1 MRKILNN
8 YKIANCG
15 INTRKKFVMSIEQ
28 IQVLSDLEEVIDN
41 YKAGTVELPEVKA
54 KILAAYEEL
63 CIDKGDL

>member
-1 MRKILNN
+1 
-8 YKIANCG
+8 
-15 INTRKKFVMSIEQ
+15 MSIEQ